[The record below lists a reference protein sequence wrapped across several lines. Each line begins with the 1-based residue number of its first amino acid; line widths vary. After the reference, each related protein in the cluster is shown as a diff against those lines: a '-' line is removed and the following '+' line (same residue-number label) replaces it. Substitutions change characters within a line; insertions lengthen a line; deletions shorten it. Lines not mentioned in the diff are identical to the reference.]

1 MLKKFV
7 FGLVVVLLALSVISF
22 PAVAQDPDDGA
33 ASKGEVLPE
42 SDEGNSAE
50 PVSPPAAPP
59 PPTQAGQPG
68 QSLVPPGD
76 MPGID
81 LSNLQL
87 SNGQTLP
94 NPETLKQQYIA
105 LVNSLSPEQRAQIKA
120 ILDANP
126 PAYMEAVKGTLSSP
140 EAGEATRLAPD
151 QVLAIDKAGREWS
164 AGVNAAIKGVLT
176 PEQAAAFDSTLLPHP
191 QDWAARLGVPFGDIT
206 PQTQSDC
213 FYAYYYGYNYVN
225 YYAYYQYL
233 YAYYA
238 YLYESDPYNY
248 DVYSLGYDAYLYSYY
263 AYLYSYYAYIYYYD
277 YTYSFYSYY
286 FSGHSDGFT
295 YHGHILA
302 YASYTWTGGTYAYY
316 SYYYG
321 YYANINSTAG
331 YGYYCW
337 AG

>member
-1 MLKKFV
+1 
-7 FGLVVVLLALSVISF
+7 
-22 PAVAQDPDDGA
+22 
-33 ASKGEVLPE
+33 
-42 SDEGNSAE
+42 
-50 PVSPPAAPP
+50 
-59 PPTQAGQPG
+59 
-68 QSLVPPGD
+68 

-191 QDWAARLGVPFGDIT
+191 QDWAARLGVPSGDIT
-206 PQTQSDC
+206 PQTSSDC
-213 FYAYYYGYNYVN
+213 YYSYYYGYYYVN

-233 YAYYA
+233 YGQYA
-238 YLYESDPYNY
+238 FLYESDPYNFQIL
-248 DVYSLGYDAYLYSYY
+248 SLGYDSYVYSYYGYLYSWDAYVNYY
-263 AYLYSYYAYIYYYD
+263 NSTYSYNA
-277 YTYSFYSYY
+277 YY
-286 FSGHSDGFT
+286 FSGHSEGFS
-295 YHGHILA
+295 YYGYNLA
-302 YASYTWTGGTYAYY
+302 YTAYTWTGGTYAYY

-321 YYANINSTAG
+321 YYAN
-331 YGYYCW
+331 YYTNKSYAYSCW
-337 AG
+337 AA